1 MLISRAEKWYRP
13 YYITAS
19 NNKSYELENIHFYK
33 DNEILVSTGCGYLEK
48 QVGNITRDIES
59 LELPID
65 EIKVK
70 RKESFKGDVY
80 IISKGKNSYSNELL
94 AELYIPSE
102 MLDVQFVENTI
113 MYNYQVRAVYKGT
126 DGIFINTYVKSI
138 DEKLHSIRNQYDE
151 LYEACAG
158 YNFSYHTENILENID
173 KLKALAEQYITEK
186 KRIKSLTINDIDL

>member
-1 MLISRAEKWYRP
+1 MLISRVEKWCRP
-13 YYITAS
+13 YCITAS
-19 NNKSYELENIHFYK
+19 NNKSYKLENIHFYK
-33 DNEILVSTGCGYLEK
+33 DNKILVSTGHGWFEK

-70 RKESFKGDVY
+70 RKEAFNGEVY
-80 IISKGKNSYSNELL
+80 IISKGKDNYSSDLL

-102 MLDVQFVENTI
+102 MLNIQFVENTI
-113 MYNYQVRAVYKGT
+113 MYDYQVRAIYKGT

-138 DEKLHSIRNQYDE
+138 DEKLSSIRNQYEE
-151 LYEACAG
+151 LHKACEMFKLN
-158 YNFSYHTENILENID
+158 YNAEDILENID

-186 KRIKSLTINDIDL
+186 KRIKGLTINDIDL